1 MEQSASGIEV
11 TANCPALMPQYKLNE
26 LELAIDVTVHSIE
39 WDQPA
44 FLAASPGVHRVKVA
58 VHGQRA
64 KSGARTLDAGV
75 EARHVAEIAYSLSMP
90 SLINPGKLEL
100 KGKRPPA

>member
-11 TANCPALMPQYKLNE
+11 TANCPALMPQYKLDE
-26 LELAIDVTVHSIE
+26 LELAIDGTVHSIE

-44 FLAASPGVHRVKVA
+44 FLAAS
-58 VHGQRA
+58 Q
-64 KSGARTLDAGV
+64 SGARTLDAGV
-75 EARHVAEIAYSLSMP
+75 EARHVAELAYSLSMP